1 MRSST
6 KKINGQPDAFVL
18 PRYDEIAL
26 VLQGGGALGSYQ
38 AGVYEGLAETGV
50 QPNWIAGVSIGALNT
65 AIIAGNAPENRVEAL
80 RGFWDSICH
89 PLDWVGGLG
98 AWMLPGFGAQD
109 LSRKWASLWAASRAL
124 TEGQPGF
131 FSPRNP
137 LPMAGFGKQNPNAVS
152 YYDTAALRETLLKF
166 ADFDRINDGD
176 IRVSVG
182 AVNVR
187 TGNLVYFDNTK
198 MRLEPEHF
206 MASGALP
213 PGFPA
218 VEIDGE
224 YYWDG
229 GLVSNTPLTEVLR
242 DADHKDT
249 LVFQVDL
256 WSARGNAPGDFLD
269 VSERAK
275 DIQYSS
281 RTRAITS
288 MLADR
293 QKHARFVKELLAH
306 VPPDL
311 RRTDPLFR
319 LAEEAADGSAINVVH
334 LIYKNKPYEGH
345 YKDYEF
351 SVDTMHEHWE
361 SGLEDIRDSF
371 AHREWFDVPSREQGF
386 VTHDVHRRP
395 GTVPQS
401 DRDMPELPLG
411 AERKVA
417 A

>member
-6 KKINGQPDAFVL
+6 KKTDRQPEAFVL

-38 AGVYEGLAETGV
+38 AGVYDGLTQAGV
-50 QPNWIAGVSIGALNT
+50 QPHWIAGVSIGALNT
-65 AIIAGNAPENRVEAL
+65 AIIAGNAPEQRVEAL
-80 RGFWDSICH
+80 RGFWNSICH
-89 PLDWVGGLG
+89 PLDWLGGLG
-98 AWMLPGFGAQD
+98 AWTLPGFGMHD
-109 LSRKWASLWAASRAL
+109 ESRKWASMWAAGRAL
-124 TEGQPGF
+124 MEGQPGF
-131 FSPRNP
+131 FSPRFP
-137 LPMAGFGKQNPNAVS
+137 LPMAGLGKKTPNAVS

-242 DADHKDT
+242 DAEHKDT

-293 QKHARFVKELLAH
+293 QKHARFIKELLTH

-311 RRTDPLFR
+311 LKSDPLFR

-351 SVDTMHEHWE
+351 SIDTMQEHWE

-371 AHREWFDVPSREQGF
+371 SHREWFDVPSREQGF
-386 VTHDVHRRP
+386 VTHDVHRP
-395 GTVPQS
+395 AGTVPQS
-401 DRDMPELPLG
+401 DRDTLELPT
-411 AERKVA
+411 AVEKKIA

>member
-6 KKINGQPDAFVL
+6 NKTNRQPDAFVL

-38 AGVYEGLAETGV
+38 AGVYEGLAEAGV
-50 QPNWIAGVSIGALNT
+50 QPHWIAGVSIGALNT

-80 RGFWDSICH
+80 RGFWNSICH
-89 PLDWVGGLG
+89 PVDWVGGLG
-98 AWMLPGFGAQD
+98 GWALPGFGMHD
-109 LSRKWASLWAASRAL
+109 LSRKWASMWAAGRAL

-137 LPMAGFGKQNPNAVS
+137 LPMAGFGKQSPNVVS
-152 YYDTAALRETLLKF
+152 YYDTAALKETLLKF

-224 YYWDG
+224 HYWDG

-242 DADHKDT
+242 DADHKDA

-293 QKHARFVKELLAH
+293 QKHARFIKQLLRH
-306 VPPDL
+306 VPADVL
-311 RRTDPLFR
+311 KADPLFR
-319 LAEEAADGSAINVVH
+319 RAEEAADGSAINVVH

-351 SVDTMHEHWE
+351 SIDTMHEHWE

-386 VTHDVHRRP
+386 VTYDVHRRL
-395 GTVPQS
+395 GAVPQS
-401 DRDMPELPLG
+401 DRDAPELPLG